1 MALEG
6 VNLMKTF
13 SIFALN
19 LNLILILNSTLNP
32 TLTLTHPQGKAT
44 VRKDA
49 FGKTTAGEAVEIYTL
64 TNSNGLEA
72 RVMTY
77 GAILVSMKVPDKAGK
92 LDDVTLG
99 FDSIDG
105 YVQRHPF
112 FGATVGRYAN
122 RIAKGRFTLNNKEYK
137 LAVNNGEN
145 SLHGGIK
152 GFDKAVWRA
161 RPLNNSTGVGVE
173 LNYLSKDGEE
183 GYPGNLSVTVR
194 YTLTNKD
201 ELKIDYLATTDAD
214 TVINLTNH
222 SYFNLAGQGNGDIL
236 NHQMMIN
243 ADRFTPTDAG
253 SIPTGALRP
262 VQGTP
267 FDFRTPTKIGAR
279 INQNE
284 EQLKLGK
291 GYDHNFVLNDR
302 NAAQVYEETSGRVLS
317 VWTTEPGVQFYTAN
331 YLDGSLKGKGG
342 KTYGPRA
349 GFCLETQHFPDTPN
363 KPNFPSAV
371 LKKGA
376 KHESTTIFRF
386 SVK

>member
-1 MALEG
+1 
-6 VNLMKTF
+6 MKTF

-19 LNLILILNSTLNP
+19 LILILVS
-32 TLTLTHPQGKAT
+32 QGKAT

-49 FGKTTAGEAVEIYTL
+49 FGKTATGEAVEIYTL

-72 RVMTY
+72 RIMTY
-77 GAILVSMKVPDKAGK
+77 GAILVSMKVPDRAGK

-99 FDSIDG
+99 FDSLDP
-105 YVQRHPF
+105 YLQRHPF
-112 FGATVGRYAN
+112 FGAIVGRYAN
-122 RIAKGRFTLNNKEYK
+122 RIAKGRFTLNNKQYT

-152 GFDKAVWRA
+152 GFDKSVWRA
-161 RPLNNSTGVGVE
+161 KPLNNSAGVGVE
-173 LNYLSKDGEE
+173 LSHLSKDGDE

-201 ELKIDYLATTDAD
+201 ELKIEYSSTTDAD

-222 SYFNLAGQGNGDIL
+222 AYFNLAGQGNGDIL

-253 SIPTGALRP
+253 AIPTGELRP

-267 FDFRTPTKIGAR
+267 FDFRTPMKIGAR

-317 VWTTEPGVQFYTAN
+317 VWTTEPGVQLYTGN

-342 KTYGPRA
+342 KTYGPRS
-349 GFCLETQHFPDTPN
+349 GFCLETQHFPDSPN

-371 LKKGA
+371 LKKGE
-376 KHESTTIFRF
+376 KRESTTIFRF
-386 SVK
+386 STK